1 MLNNIMNS
9 ISVSGDQR
17 TMDEMLK
24 AINSYD
30 DPFEIIDFNTV
41 IPMPESL
48 MIESNCITSRGLQ
61 AYKDFIYVYTLAGT
75 RKDADLENI
84 PEESEKVFLKARQ
97 DVSSRQWE
105 LGKAAYANLNK
116 YGVPTWYEWAV
127 KNRGTSSNACCSSV
141 SERNGDTVEM
151 RFQTAWTAP
160 HPILE
165 RLSEMYPSLVFDHAW
180 ADKNVRANCGR
191 REYRGGRLSHEYY
204 PNGDDAAGFANKVW
218 RREPDADEAE
228 EAAETEETENPGLK
242 M

>member
-41 IPMPESL
+41 IPIPESL

-84 PEESEKVFLKARQ
+84 PEESENCASGITAIYARKDSTPEPLKAFLK
-97 DVSSRQWE
+97 E
-105 LGKAAYANLNK
+105 LRPVLNI
-116 YGVPTWYEWAV
+116 PPAH
-127 KNRGTSSNACCSSV
+127 
-141 SERNGDTVEM
+141 M
-151 RFQTAWTAP
+151 RSF
-160 HPILE
+160 L
-165 RLSEMYPSLVFDHAW
+165 L
-180 ADKNVRANCGR
+180 
-191 REYRGGRLSHEYY
+191 
-204 PNGDDAAGFANKVW
+204 
-218 RREPDADEAE
+218 
-228 EAAETEETENPGLK
+228 
-242 M
+242 